1 MTACPPGSGYVA
13 GSLSSDSACSPCPS
27 GEYSAVEDNTICTIH
42 SSPTCDAH
50 ISMINGTTSADA
62 ACATT
67 CDPGTIFVDDVCT
80 PQIIHPAPSPS
91 AGAWLP
97 SPAPINFPSPAP
109 TKASTAPGAC
119 SLNVSTWDANHN
131 PFLFSA
137 GRFTIS
143 DTGFFSNGL
152 RDDHMRALYVP
163 RGCTAVLFNDSTFKG
178 TNYTLS
184 GPNYYQTLTV
194 SFGTF
199 GVSSI
204 QILDDPTYGQTVNV
218 TAGGVVDGVGPGAAQ
233 PIPGEVPSLVPVEC
247 WEDFL
252 LGVSASMLGESISAG
267 STATATADS
276 AVSPTSA
283 IPAGGRGKG
292 PAPSPSHGV
301 TGGQTP
307 SNVSDTDAVIAERV
321 KPLPL
326 PFLSARVNAAMYGR
340 RGNNP
345 GAFWPL
351 DGLFLA
357 VGRGGEQATIV
368 VSDSPR
374 CAGIASGVVNV
385 TVTVGGVVA
394 TILNRSEDGRRII
407 VGLPSYDEV
416 CFAGGCGA
424 SQAIRVQGTQLMMYA
439 PPSAWWAVNK
449 VVSWACPPSCPAGTA
464 ARATMNKS
472 SQLHLANTAALRK
485 AVGGIMYVQSCNTSS
500 VVTGSTSPPSSPS
513 PSLTSASTAVGTAPS
528 RTRSATAAEYEVNDR
543 SSVSCN
549 KAKNG
554 IIPFITDPR
563 SCLDPA
569 QARSAPCAYGGGD
582 TCECCPANARCPG
595 GARTWPE
602 RGFW

>member
-1 MTACPPGSGYVA
+1 
-13 GSLSSDSACSPCPS
+13 
-27 GEYSAVEDNTICTIH
+27 
-42 SSPTCDAH
+42 
-50 ISMINGTTSADA
+50 MINGTTSADA
-62 ACATT
+62 TCAKT
-67 CDPGTIFVDDVCT
+67 CDPGTESIDGGSCT
-80 PQIIHPAPSPS
+80 PHPIHRAPSPS
-91 AGAWLP
+91 AAARG
-97 SPAPINFPSPAP
+97 PSPAP
-109 TKASTAPGAC
+109 TNASAAPGAC
-119 SLNVSTWDANHN
+119 SLNVSTWDANHD

-163 RGCTAVLFNDSTFKG
+163 RGCKAVLFNDSTFKG
-178 TNYTLS
+178 TNFTLP
-184 GPNYYQTLTV
+184 GPNYYDHQMLTLSV
-194 SFGTF
+194 GTF
-199 GVSSI
+199 GVSSV

-233 PIPGEVPSLVPVEC
+233 PISGEVPSLVPVEC

-267 STATATADS
+267 STATATADF
-276 AVSPTSA
+276 AASPTSA
-283 IPAGGRGKG
+283 IPADSRGEG
-292 PAPSPSHGV
+292 PAPSPTRSV
-301 TGGQTP
+301 AGGQTP
-307 SNVSDTDAVIAERV
+307 SNVSDTDAVIVARV

-326 PFLSARVNAAMYGR
+326 SLLSARVNAATYGR

-345 GAFWPL
+345 SAFWPL

-357 VGRGGEQATIV
+357 VGRGGEEATIV

-407 VGLPSYDEV
+407 VELPSYDEV

-449 VVSWACPPSCPAGTA
+449 VVSWACPPSCPVGTA
-464 ARATMNKS
+464 VRATANES
-472 SQLHLANTAALRK
+472 AQLHLANTAALQK
-485 AVGGIMYVQSCNTSS
+485 AVGGITYVQSCKVGEKRPGNTSSVYASSSS

-513 PSLTSASTAVGTAPS
+513 PSLTSASAAVGAAPS
-528 RTRSATAAEYEVNDR
+528 RTQSATAAEDEAKDR

-554 IIPFITDPR
+554 IIPFVTDPR